1 MVRQVIGSVE
11 YFLHLEYPLAVY
23 DHIFSC
29 WAKRKPIELLLVELS
44 EEDKEELGGV
54 MVETPERVSPKPS
67 PFPWVSASHPPSTD
81 YCVTTS
87 DDSSEGPHGQS
98 VPLTN
103 DGRVVDGR
111 RNSISWT

>member
-54 MVETPERVSPKPS
+54 MVETPERVSPPLS
-67 PFPWVSASHPPSTD
+67 LGFPRLILLVLITA
-81 YCVTTS
+81 
-87 DDSSEGPHGQS
+87 
-98 VPLTN
+98 
-103 DGRVVDGR
+103 
-111 RNSISWT
+111 